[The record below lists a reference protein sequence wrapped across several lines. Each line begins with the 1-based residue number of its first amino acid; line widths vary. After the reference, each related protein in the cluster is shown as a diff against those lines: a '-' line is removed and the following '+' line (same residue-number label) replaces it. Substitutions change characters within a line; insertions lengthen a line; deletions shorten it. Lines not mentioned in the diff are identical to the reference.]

1 MPLRFDF
8 IPYPLWRR
16 SGLGRLRPLFDALST
31 AAVDGHPPATPAAMA
46 HYLNRWGILPP
57 GMSALA
63 LRDALAA
70 MPAPPGEIARAPAVT
85 AAPPAAPARLPAQWA
100 PVAAVITAFP
110 VLYPPLW
117 QTHAAMIEA
126 ISGVARADV
135 LLPDAAWAGAVWL
148 FLERRGLADM
158 TRVRLLA
165 LPTDDI
171 WVRDYGPFTGE
182 IAGARVLM
190 SAAYDPL
197 PAYPQADDDA
207 MAGRYAAHLGRPLA
221 AIDLHTE
228 GGNFWREGAGTLIV
242 SEGEY
247 TRTRHLDRMET
258 ERRLRQAFVCD
269 RLIVTPSLWREE
281 TGHVDLLVKLADA
294 QTALITAAHVP
305 FNSRALKRTREIF
318 SREHNARGDA
328 YRIHLL
334 PPVAP
339 YLNWGV
345 FPIWRSYTNS
355 LTVNGR
361 VLVPIF
367 DLATDGE
374 ALAVYQQA
382 MPEFEIVPIRC
393 AAAANGGGAVHCLTR
408 EVYA

>member
-1 MPLRFDF
+1 MPVRFDF

-16 SGLGRLRPLFDALST
+16 QGLGRLRPLFDAFST
-31 AAVDGHPPATPAAMA
+31 ASVDGRPPASPAAMA
-46 HYLNRWGILPP
+46 HHLNRWGILPP

-70 MPAPPGEIARAPAVT
+70 LPAPPVEVVRAPALP
-85 AAPPAAPARLPAQWA
+85 ALPPAAPARMPAQWE
-100 PVAAVITAFP
+100 PIEAVITVFP

-117 QTHAAMIEA
+117 ETHAAMIEA

-135 LLPDAAWAGAVWL
+135 LLPDAAWAGAIWL
-148 FLERRGLADM
+148 FLERRGRADLD
-158 TRVRLLA
+158 RVRLLI

-171 WVRDYGPFTGE
+171 WVRDYGPFTG
-182 IAGARVLM
+182 AVGSQRVLM

-197 PAYPQADDDA
+197 PAYPQANDDA
-207 MAGRYAAHLGRPLA
+207 MPGRYAAHQQRPLA

-228 GGNFWREGAGTLIV
+228 GGNFWSDGAGTLIV
-242 SEGEY
+242 SEGLY
-247 TRTRHLDRMET
+247 TRNRHLSRMEV
-258 ERRLRQAFVCD
+258 ERRLCQAFVCD
-269 RLIVTPSLWREE
+269 HLIVTPSLWREE

-294 QTALITAAHVP
+294 QTVLITAASVP
-305 FNSRALKRTREIF
+305 FNRRALARTHAIF
-318 SREHNARGDA
+318 SRERSARGEA
-328 YRIHLL
+328 YRIHTL
-334 PPVAP
+334 PSVAP

-367 DLATDGE
+367 DLPTDSE
-374 ALAVYQQA
+374 ALAVYQLA
-382 MPEFEIVPIRC
+382 MPDFEIVPIRC